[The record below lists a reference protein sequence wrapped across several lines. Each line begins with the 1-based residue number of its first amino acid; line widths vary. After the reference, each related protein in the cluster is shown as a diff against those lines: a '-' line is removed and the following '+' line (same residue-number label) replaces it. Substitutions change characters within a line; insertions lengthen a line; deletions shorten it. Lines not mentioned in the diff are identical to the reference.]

1 MLKKEDFIIEEKEGK
16 YYILYKKTLALKK
29 LDHEN
34 YSRFESIITDLDYI
48 SLEENLKLEEN
59 IDKIFKNNIKY
70 KVRNMID
77 DRKLSK
83 LEFILNNTC
92 NLSCRYCYANGGNY
106 KQAQNRIN
114 PEQAELYLGKLFP
127 KIFDDVDLV
136 MFFGGEP
143 LISFPTI
150 VSIVNKFKELYKKS
164 YVKKIPK
171 YTIVTNG
178 TLIDE
183 KIAKYF
189 HDENVQVTVS
199 IDGND
204 LVHNYLR
211 PFKDGS
217 PSFERVD
224 RGISLL
230 NKYKV
235 NIGILEVTYTTYHE
249 NKNIKKSEIEKFL
262 KDRYGDVKV
271 YIANCSGDSEFA
283 ISSNKVSTKDIV
295 YDKNIK
301 LLILRKLLGKSNSF
315 ESCDAGKGSFAIS
328 QDGKIV
334 PCHFFIGE
342 SKYIMGNM
350 SSDDIFDS
358 GTDYVRNKF
367 DNLKESIGAQCSSC
381 WIKDLCAECPASILV
396 YRKDNILKT
405 CENKRIKIEYLIRD
419 LIKKG
424 EVG

>member
-1 MLKKEDFIIEEKEGK
+1 M
-16 YYILYKKTLALKK
+16 
-29 LDHEN
+29 
-34 YSRFESIITDLDYI
+34 
-48 SLEENLKLEEN
+48 
-59 IDKIFKNNIKY
+59 
-70 KVRNMID
+70 
-77 DRKLSK
+77 
-83 LEFILNNTC
+83 
-92 NLSCRYCYANGGNY
+92 
-106 KQAQNRIN
+106 
-114 PEQAELYLGKLFP
+114 
-127 KIFDDVDLV
+127 
-136 MFFGGEP
+136 
-143 LISFPTI
+143 
-150 VSIVNKFKELYKKS
+150 
-164 YVKKIPK
+164 
-171 YTIVTNG
+171 
-178 TLIDE
+178 IDE

-217 PSFERVD
+217 QSFEKVD

-235 NIGILEVTYTTYHE
+235 NIGILEVTCTTYHE

-283 ISSNKVSTKDIV
+283 ISSNKLSTKDIA
-295 YDKNIK
+295 YDKSTR
-301 LLILRKLLGKSNSF
+301 LLVLRKLLGKSNSF

-328 QDGKIV
+328 PDGKIV

-350 SSDDIFDS
+350 SSEDIFDS
-358 GTDYVRNKF
+358 GTEYVRNKF

-396 YRKDNILKT
+396 YRKGNILKS
-405 CENKRIKIEYLIRD
+405 CENKRINIEYLIRD

>member
-1 MLKKEDFIIEEKEGK
+1 ML
-16 YYILYKKTLALKK
+16 
-29 LDHEN
+29 
-34 YSRFESIITDLDYI
+34 
-48 SLEENLKLEEN
+48 
-59 IDKIFKNNIKY
+59 
-70 KVRNMID
+70 D

-83 LEFILNNTC
+83 LEFILNNSC

-114 PEQAELYLGKLFP
+114 PEKAELYLDKLFP
-127 KIFDDVDLV
+127 EIFDDVDLV

-150 VSIVNKFKELYKKS
+150 VSIVNKFKELYMKS

-183 KIAKYF
+183 RIAKFF

-199 IDGND
+199 IDGD
-204 LVHNYLR
+204 DFVHNYLR
-211 PFKDGS
+211 PFKDGY
-217 PSFERVD
+217 PSFDKVD

-230 NKYKV
+230 NKYKA

-249 NKNIKKSEIEKFL
+249 DRNIKKSEIEKFL

-271 YIANCSGDSEFA
+271 YIANCSGDSKFA
-283 ISSNKVSTKDIV
+283 ISSNKLSTKDII
-295 YDKNIK
+295 YDKSIR
-301 LLILRKLLGKSNSF
+301 LVVLRKLLGKSNSF
-315 ESCDAGKGSFAIS
+315 ECCDAGKGSFAIS

-342 SKYIMGNM
+342 SKYTMGNM
-350 SSDDIFDS
+350 SSDDIFDC

-367 DNLKESIGAQCSSC
+367 GNLKESIGAQCSSC
-381 WIKDLCAECPASILV
+381 WIKDMCAECPASILV

-405 CENKRIKIEYLIRD
+405 CERKRIKIEYLIRD
-419 LIKKG
+419 LIRKK